1 MSDMGFGYYGT
12 PDGEGAPNVP
22 ESGGNAPK
30 WFREKMEADSKAM
43 KEMREELAAL
53 RQEAKTAQVA
63 KVFQAQGYNP
73 AAAAL
78 YTGEPDKVEEW
89 LTANGG
95 LIARTDGGQ
104 GPARETVPAGAPQS
118 SLPTESQQG
127 MAAMNAAGADGTA
140 QTLTGDD
147 AIAAA
152 LAATTTPEE
161 FQQVARAHGWNW
173 DILA

>member
-1 MSDMGFGYYGT
+1 
-12 PDGEGAPNVP
+12 
-22 ESGGNAPK
+22 
-30 WFREKMEADSKAM
+30 MEADAKAM
-43 KEMREELAAL
+43 KEMRDELNAL

-63 KVFQAQGYNP
+63 KVFQAQGFNP
-73 AAAAL
+73 AAASL

-89 LTANGG
+89 LTANGSM
-95 LIARTDGGQ
+95 LARTEGQ
-104 GPARETVPAGAPQS
+104 QQPTKEQVPAGAPAS
-118 SLPTESQQG
+118 SIPPASQQG
-127 MAAMNAAGADGTA
+127 MAAMNAAGTDGSA
-140 QTLTGDD
+140 QQLTGDD

>member
-1 MSDMGFGYYGT
+1 MSDMGFGYYGS
-12 PDGEGAPNVP
+12 PEGEGAPNVP
-22 ESGGNAPK
+22 ASDQNGPK
-30 WFREKMEADSKAM
+30 WFRDKMEADAKAM
-43 KEMREELAAL
+43 AEMRAELAAL

-78 YTGEPDKVEEW
+78 YQGEPDKVEEW

-95 LIARTDGGQ
+95 MLARIDGQ
-104 GPARETVPAGAPQS
+104 QAPKETVPSGAPAS
-118 SLPTESQQG
+118 SVPAESQQG
-127 MAAMNAAGADGTA
+127 MAAMNAAGADGSA
-140 QTLTGDD
+140 QQLTGDD

-152 LAATTTPEE
+152 LRATNSPEE

-173 DILA
+173 DILS

>member
-22 ESGGNAPK
+22 ESGGSAPK

-43 KEMREELAAL
+43 KEMRDELNAL
-53 RQEAKTAQVA
+53 RQQAKQAEVA

-78 YTGEPDKVEEW
+78 YQGEPDKAEEW
-89 LTANGG
+89 LAANGSM
-95 LIARTDGGQ
+95 LARADGGA
-104 GPARETVPAGAPQS
+104 PKETVPAGAPATA
-118 SLPTESQQG
+118 LTPESQAG
-127 MAAMNAAGADGTA
+127 MAAMNAAGTDGTA

-152 LAATTTPEE
+152 LAATTSPEE